1 MIRSQ
6 SLVYAT
12 LMMAA
17 ALFAY
22 ASSATAA
29 TNRWL
34 DTNPGTPQLSYYG
47 NVTDSSGADF
57 ATANMFVGNWFGW
70 EGALLDVVA
79 VYSGATQ
86 SRYQIVVQCAGAG
99 NFGTPGIVTIPN
111 MSPGA
116 EGAIGCPGG
125 SLATQ
130 STQAILYQ

>member
-1 MIRSQ
+1 MIKRQ
-6 SLVYAT
+6 SVVHAALAI
-12 LMMAA
+12 AA
-17 ALFAY
+17 AMCTY
-22 ASSATAA
+22 VSSAGAV

-34 DTNPGTPQLSYYG
+34 DTNPGTPNLNYYP

-70 EGALLDVVA
+70 EGALLDVVN

-86 SRYQIVVQCAGAG
+86 SRYQIVVQCSPGG
-99 NFGTPGIVTIPN
+99 NYGTPGIVTLPN

-116 EGAIGCPGG
+116 EGAVPCPWPGI
-125 SLATQ
+125 ATQ